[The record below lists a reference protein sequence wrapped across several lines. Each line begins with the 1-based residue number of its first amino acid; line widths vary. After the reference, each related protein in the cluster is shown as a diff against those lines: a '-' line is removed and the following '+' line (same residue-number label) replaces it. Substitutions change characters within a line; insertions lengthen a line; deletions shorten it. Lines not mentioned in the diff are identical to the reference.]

1 MTSNTETDIL
11 QANVYINDLTEK
23 IQAWIEMGVS
33 KLTPFPIMEIRSHKD
48 CNHGE
53 NKQLMALKLIE
64 DNFYN
69 LTFGE
74 NICEFSIKEN
84 LMDKKVKIE
93 FDRYS
98 RSAFNKFK
106 EQFEI
111 NLKKKDSYLLY
122 DNGNLKYD
130 GQVVDGKESGKG
142 TLFYKDTFAT
152 KYAGEFENGEF
163 DGVGIFF
170 NKSGSMR
177 IEAYNIA
184 DGIPNRSGKILI
196 DSPGIK
202 KEILFEW
209 DRIYKYHDMV
219 TKTEKKEFVS
229 DNYFV
234 ESVCEF
240 LLKGEH
246 ISLDT
251 IRFLEK
257 DVGEQ
262 NRIIHQEIENLKV
275 QNKELININ
284 HLILKILMG
293 YVCASLINYI
303 IR

>member
-1 MTSNTETDIL
+1 MASNIETDIL

-53 NKQLMALKLIE
+53 NKQLIALKLLE
-64 DNFYN
+64 ENFYN
-69 LTFGE
+69 LTFDD
-74 NICEFSIKEN
+74 NSCEFNIKEN
-84 LMDKKVKIE
+84 FMDKKVKIE
-93 FDRYS
+93 FDQYS
-98 RSAFNKFK
+98 KSAFNKFK
-106 EQFEI
+106 EQFET

-122 DNGNLKYD
+122 NNGNLKYD
-130 GQVVDGKESGKG
+130 GQVVEGKASGNG
-142 TLFYKDTFAT
+142 TLFYKDIFAT
-152 KYAGEFENGEF
+152 KYVGEFEDGEF
-163 DGVGIFF
+163 DGVGLFF
-170 NKSGSMR
+170 NKSGSMK

-184 DGIPNRSGKILI
+184 DGIPNRSGKFLI
-196 DSPGIK
+196 DSSNIK
-202 KEILFEW
+202 KEIIFEW
-209 DRIYKYHDMV
+209 DSIFKYFDMV
-219 TKTEKKEFVS
+219 TKSEKREFVD
-229 DNYFV
+229 DNFFV

-240 LLKGEH
+240 LLKGEN

-257 DVGEQ
+257 NVGEQ
-262 NRIIHQEIENLKV
+262 NRIIHQEIQNLKE

-293 YVCASLINYI
+293 YVCASLINYL

>member
-11 QANVYINDLTEK
+11 QANVYINDFTEK
-23 IQAWIEMGVS
+23 VQAWIEMGVS

-53 NKQLMALKLIE
+53 NRQLIALKLLE
-64 DNFYN
+64 GNFYN
-69 LTFGE
+69 LSFGD
-74 NICEFSIKEN
+74 NVCMFSIKEN
-84 LMDKKVKIE
+84 LIDKKVKIE
-93 FDRYS
+93 FDKYS
-98 RSAFNKFK
+98 KSAFNKFK
-106 EQFEI
+106 EQFET

-122 DNGNLKYD
+122 NNGNLKYD

-142 TLFYKDTFAT
+142 TLFYMDTFAT
-152 KYAGEFENGEF
+152 KYVGEFEDGEF
-163 DGVGIFF
+163 DGVGMFF
-170 NKSGSMR
+170 NKSGSMK

-184 DGIPNRSGKILI
+184 DGIPNRSGKFFI
-196 DSPGIK
+196 DSPGVK

-209 DRIYKYHDMV
+209 DNLYKYCDMV
-219 TKTEKKEFVS
+219 TKSEKKDFVK
-229 DNYFV
+229 DNFFV
-234 ESVCEF
+234 ESVCKF
-240 LLKGEH
+240 LLKGED

-262 NRIIHQEIENLKV
+262 NRIIHQEIQNLKE

-293 YVCASLINYI
+293 YVFASMINYL